1 MRKFICTLLFIFV
14 LSCNSIEFVYKEDKN
29 LVNPLYQK
37 TEFTTSGFNIN
48 FMNSYLPM
56 FFGENKENLY
66 SLLINI
72 EQEKIN
78 RSVEENQATSK
89 LRYELKFV
97 YTLILNSRS
106 CVIYEKELLSYF
118 SIIPKSSGYNYGTD
132 ASLEKKYELVV
143 VENLNRFVSIFS
155 DTDIDNCL

>member
-1 MRKFICTLLFIFV
+1 MLFIFV

-118 SIIPKSSGYNYGTD
+118 SII
-132 ASLEKKYELVV
+132 L
-143 VENLNRFVSIFS
+143 
-155 DTDIDNCL
+155 

>member
-155 DTDIDNCL
+155 DTDIDNC